1 MRCCAIFLMS
11 ILIAPLVGA
20 QSNETYRSMN
30 RPAAPYLIIGNLYSV
45 GASDITSFLVAT
57 PEGHII
63 INGGFV
69 ETAPQIQQNVRA
81 LGFRLEDVKILLQS
95 HAHFDHAAGI
105 PRLRELTGARV
116 MVMEGDDGVFAAG
129 GKGDYLFGEEYFW
142 PPCPVDRVLHDGEKV
157 SLGGAT
163 LTAVRTPG
171 HTPGCT
177 TWTLDVKDAEKTR
190 QVVIVGS
197 MSINPGTRLLNKPSY
212 PGIAEGYAKTFRV
225 LKGLSGEVFLASHAS
240 LYGADDKARR
250 LRTGAT
256 PNPFIDPV
264 GYQTAVARAE
274 QVYHKQLDQER
285 GEASGGRPSGSV
297 HEDVPATIDP
307 RARYLIYLHGRILE
321 DQGRHA
327 VSPDFGPYAYDA
339 ILAALAER
347 GFTVISEVRKGE
359 ASLPFAARVAGQ
371 VRALVKAG
379 AAPER
384 VTLLG
389 ASKGGFLALA
399 AAAELGEDGLN
410 VVVLGSCG
418 GGTEALAPRL
428 RGRVLSVYDEIDRFH
443 PSCRETF
450 ARAPQLK
457 AAKEAVLK
465 LGLDHGLLF
474 TPRKE
479 WLDPATGWP
488 PP

>member
-1 MRCCAIFLMS
+1 MRRCAVFLM
-11 ILIAPLVGA
+11 LTAPLVGA
-20 QSNETYRSMN
+20 QSTETFRAMN
-30 RPAAPYLIIGNLYSV
+30 RPVAPYRILGNLYSV

-57 PEGHII
+57 PEGHIL

-69 ETAPQIQQNVRA
+69 ETVPQIQENVRA
-81 LGFRLEDVKILLQS
+81 LGFRLEDVKVLLLS

-105 PRLRELTGARV
+105 PRLKELTGARV
-116 MVMEGDDGVFAAG
+116 LVMEGDDGVFAAG
-129 GKGDYLFGEEYFW
+129 GKGDYLFGEKYFW
-142 PPCPVDRVLHDGEKV
+142 APCPVDKVLHDGEKV
-157 SLGGAT
+157 LLGGAT
-163 LTAVRTPG
+163 LTALRTPG

-177 TWTLDVKDAEKTR
+177 TWTMDVEDGEKTR
-190 QVVIVGS
+190 QVVILGS
-197 MSINPGTRLLNKPSY
+197 VSINPGTHLLVKPSY
-212 PGIAEGYAKTFRV
+212 SGIAEDYAKAFRV

-240 LYGADDKARR
+240 LYGAEEKARR
-250 LRTGAT
+250 LRAGAT

-264 GYQTAVARAE
+264 GYRTAVNRAE
-274 QVYHKQLDQER
+274 QVYLEQLERER
-285 GEASGGRPSGSV
+285 GEAAVGGPAGSV
-297 HEDVPATIDP
+297 HADVPATIDP
-307 RARYLIYLHGRILE
+307 RARYVIYLHGRILE
-321 DQGRHA
+321 EQGRHA

-347 GFTVISEVRKGE
+347 GFTVISEVRNGE
-359 ASLPFAARVAGQ
+359 SGLPFATRVAGQ
-371 VRALVKAG
+371 VRALLKAG
-379 AAPER
+379 VPVER

-418 GGTEALAPRL
+418 GASEGLAPRL
-428 RGRVLSVYDEIDRFH
+428 RGRLLSIYDEVDRFH

-457 AAKEAVLK
+457 AAKEVVLK
-465 LGLDHGLLF
+465 LGLDHGLLY

-479 WLDPATGWP
+479 WLDPATGWAP
-488 PP
+488 P

>member
-1 MRCCAIFLMS
+1 MRRCAVFLMLS
-11 ILIAPLVGA
+11 APLVGA
-20 QSNETYRSMN
+20 QSTETFRSWN
-30 RPAAPYLIIGNLYSV
+30 RPVAPYRIIGNLYSV

-57 PEGHII
+57 PEGHIL

-69 ETAPQIQQNVRA
+69 ETAPQIQENVRA
-81 LGFRLEDVKILLQS
+81 LGFRLEDVKILLLS
-95 HAHFDHAAGI
+95 HAHFDHAGGI
-105 PRLRELTGARV
+105 PRLKELTGARV
-116 MVMEGDDGVFAAG
+116 LVMEGDEGVFAAG

-142 PPCPVDRVLHDGEKV
+142 APCPVDRVLHDGEKV

-177 TWTLDVKDAEKTR
+177 TWILDVEDGGQTR
-190 QVVIVGS
+190 QVVILGS
-197 MSINPGTRLLNKPSY
+197 MSINPGTRLLVKPSY
-212 PGIAEGYAKTFRV
+212 PGIAEDYAKTFRI
-225 LKGLSGEVFLASHAS
+225 LKGLSGEVFLAAHAS
-240 LYGADDKARR
+240 LYGAEEKARR
-250 LRTGAT
+250 LRAGAT

-264 GYQTAVARAE
+264 GFKTAVARAE
-274 QVYHKQLDQER
+274 QVYLQQLQRER
-285 GEASGGRPSGSV
+285 AEPGVARPPGSV
-297 HEDVPATIDP
+297 HADLPAAIDP
-307 RARYLIYLHGRILE
+307 RSRYLFYLHGRILE
-321 DQGRHA
+321 EQGRHA

-359 ASLPFAARVAGQ
+359 SGLPFATKVAGQ
-371 VRALVKAG
+371 VRALLKAG
-379 AAPER
+379 VPVER

-428 RGRVLSVYDEIDRFH
+428 RGRVLSVFDEVDRFH

-457 AAKEAVLK
+457 AVKEVVLR

-474 TPRKE
+474 TPGKE
-479 WLDPATGWP
+479 WLDLASAWP